1 MHWVDEPVVSPYL
14 CGLCGNGAENKNCR
28 PFFQTDFL
36 YSEGGADLRL
46 HICKLCLTAIA
57 LADDSPVAKDIKRG
71 RKALV
76 PVKQL
81 EPFAP
86 IAPHDWVTTT
96 VVPAVSAD
104 EIADK
109 VVKRLA
115 DHERM
120 AKARAARKVPDADAE

>member
-1 MHWVDEPVVSPYL
+1 MHWVDEPVVSPYV
-14 CGLCGNGAENKNCR
+14 CGLCGNGAENKSCR

-57 LADDSPVAKDIKRG
+57 LADGSPVAKDIKRG
-71 RKALV
+71 RDTPP
-76 PVKQL
+76 PVNL
-81 EPFAP
+81 GAFPFP
-86 IAPHDWVTTT
+86 IAPHDEPVL
-96 VVPAVSAD
+96 AD

-109 VVKRLA
+109 VVKRIA

-120 AKARAARKVPDADAE
+120 AKARAARKVPDADE